1 MSFTEQNVRTC
12 AQETAKAIHRLG
24 VNGTFEEVRIL
35 FVKCGSA
42 ISEPA
47 SPLKSLKP
55 WFKQI
60 SLALDKFMIMPT
72 DETRL
77 YLQDTLQGQTSIKL
91 LLAPT
96 AATIQAKS
104 QKPVAAVPSAAYNSR
119 ARRRRRRR

>member
-12 AQETAKAIHRLG
+12 AKETAKAIHRLG
-24 VNGTFEEVRIL
+24 VNGTFEEVRTL
-35 FVKCGSA
+35 FVKCGSV

-47 SPLKSLKP
+47 SQLKSLKP

-60 SLALDKFMIMPT
+60 SLALDEFMILPT
-72 DETRL
+72 PETRL

-96 AATIQAKS
+96 AATIQAES
-104 QKPVAAVPSAAYNSR
+104 RPAAAVPSAAYSR
-119 ARRRRRRR
+119 RNRRRRRR